1 MRISDWSSDVCSS
14 DLRRARFDMDRLSI
28 VQTLTIESLEDIGRC
43 ASRAAFEQDRLGAEA
58 DRKTGGMIVMGGA
71 AARAARSRP
80 VPDQALDDLLGR
92 TEARRVGKGWGS
104 PGRFRW

>member
-43 ASRAAFEQDRLGAEA
+43 ASREAFEQDRLGAEA

-71 AARAARSRP
+71 AALAARSRP
-80 VPDQALDDLLGR
+80 VPAQALDDLLGANR
-92 TEARRVGKGWGS
+92 CVDGD
-104 PGRFRW
+104 